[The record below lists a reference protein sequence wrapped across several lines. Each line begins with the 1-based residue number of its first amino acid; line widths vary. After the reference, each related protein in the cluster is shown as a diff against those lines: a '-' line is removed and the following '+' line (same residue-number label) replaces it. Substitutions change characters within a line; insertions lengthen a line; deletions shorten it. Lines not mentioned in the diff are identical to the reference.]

1 MSNAGALAL
10 FWRGWTMRAVLL
22 LLSLIAALAATT
34 AIAQTAVP
42 PQPTEPPTPIDRFSM
57 TPAEAGFLRLDKQTG
72 AVSFCAVEAGASAC
86 RAGPDERAALE
97 KEIAQLRR
105 ENAELK
111 AGRDVSR
118 SQSSASPLPREE
130 EFERALS
137 FAERFIRRMVRVFKE
152 ESAGDRI

>member
-1 MSNAGALAL
+1 MRAACRTQLAL
-10 FWRGWTMRAVLL
+10 
-22 LLSLIAALAATT
+22 SLAAALAAP
-34 AIAQTAVP
+34 AALAQTTVP
-42 PQPTEPPTPIDRFSM
+42 PQLTEPPAAIERFSM
-57 TPAEAGFLRLDKQTG
+57 APAEGGFLRLDKQTG
-72 AVSFCAVEAGASAC
+72 VVSFCTVEAGAAAC

-118 SQSSASPLPREE
+118 SQSSASPLPGEE

-137 FAERFIRRMVRVFKE
+137 FAERFIRRMVRVFQE

>member
-1 MSNAGALAL
+1 MRAACRTQLAL
-10 FWRGWTMRAVLL
+10 
-22 LLSLIAALAATT
+22 SLAAALAAP
-34 AIAQTAVP
+34 ASLAQTTVP
-42 PQPTEPPTPIDRFSM
+42 PQLTEPPAAIERFSM
-57 TPAEAGFLRLDKQTG
+57 APAEGGFLRLDKQTG
-72 AVSFCAVEAGASAC
+72 VVSFCTVEAGAAAC

-118 SQSSASPLPREE
+118 SQSSASPLPGEE

-137 FAERFIRRMVRVFKE
+137 FAERFIRRMVRVFQE